1 MASGNLIILLLR
13 SNTMQA
19 TKKCH
24 FFFTETLMLDSLD
37 FISSELLG
45 SVYCFSISIATCCF
59 FKKLHYSHTVDFC
72 LGDPDKVFNFLVELQ
87 TKST

>member
-1 MASGNLIILLLR
+1 MPLFFYRNLNARFLGFYKFRAFGICLLFFYKH
-13 SNTMQA
+13 SN
-19 TKKCH
+19 
-24 FFFTETLMLDSLD
+24 ML
-37 FISSELLG
+37 
-45 SVYCFSISIATCCF
+45 F

>member
-1 MASGNLIILLLR
+1 MPP
-13 SNTMQA
+13 
-19 TKKCH
+19 
-24 FFFTETLMLDSLD
+24 FFFYRNLNAR
-37 FISSELLG
+37 FLG
-45 SVYCFSISIATCCF
+45 SYKFRAFGICLLFFYKHSNMLF